1 MDILQTLSRKIDC
14 SQKMFGVILSCVCVC
29 VHEKYECASLQIIRS
44 LELVGIIRVHASHQV
59 DVLTFHLQKLLIP
72 CIQNYVPKRDGI
84 LCCGGNFFV
93 D

>member
-44 LELVGIIRVHASHQV
+44 LELVGII
-59 DVLTFHLQKLLIP
+59 
-72 CIQNYVPKRDGI
+72 
-84 LCCGGNFFV
+84 
-93 D
+93 